1 MLFKFKFLFRKKK
14 NRKIDTYDI
23 SDEDLSSIILKGA
36 IIVDVRSPQEYEEG
50 HLEGAI
56 LLPEYDIKKKAR
68 EVLQDKNKDIVVYC
82 SSGTRSKKAQEEL
95 NDMGYMKVYN
105 LYNGF
110 QNYWDFINFMLKFFH
125 NNSNRRKYETGKYKK
140 F

>member
-14 NRKIDTYDI
+14 NRKIDMYDI

-50 HLEGAI
+50 HMEGVI

-110 QNYWDFINFMLKFFH
+110 QNY
-125 NNSNRRKYETGKYKK
+125 
-140 F
+140 

>member
-14 NRKIDTYDI
+14 DRDIDIYDI
-23 SDEDLSSIILKGA
+23 DEKDLTSIISKGA
-36 IIVDVRSPQEYEEG
+36 VVVDVRSPQEYQEG
-50 HLEGAI
+50 HMEGAI

-95 NDMGYMKVYN
+95 QDMGYTKVYN
-105 LYNGF
+105 LYNGY
-110 QNYWDFINFMLKFFH
+110 QNY
-125 NNSNRRKYETGKYKK
+125 
-140 F
+140 

>member
-14 NRKIDTYDI
+14 NRKIDMYDI

-50 HLEGAI
+50 HMEGAI

-95 NDMGYMKVYN
+95 QDMGYTKVYN
-105 LYNGF
+105 LYNGY
-110 QNYWDFINFMLKFFH
+110 QNY
-125 NNSNRRKYETGKYKK
+125 
-140 F
+140 

>member
-14 NRKIDTYDI
+14 DRNMDMYDI
-23 SDEDLSSIILKGA
+23 DEKDLTSIISKGA
-36 IIVDVRSPQEYEEG
+36 VIVDVRSPQEYEEG
-50 HLEGAI
+50 HMEDAI
-56 LLPEYDIKKKAR
+56 LLPEYDIKKKASD
-68 EVLQDKNKDIVVYC
+68 LLPDKNKYIVVYC

-95 NDMGYMKVYN
+95 QNMGYTKVYN
-105 LYNGF
+105 LYNGY

-125 NNSNRRKYETGKYKK
+125 NNSKRRKYETREYKK

>member
-14 NRKIDTYDI
+14 NRKIDMYDI

-50 HLEGAI
+50 HMEGAI

-125 NNSNRRKYETGKYKK
+125 NNSNRGKYETRKYKK

>member
-14 NRKIDTYDI
+14 DRDIDIYDI
-23 SDEDLSSIILKGA
+23 DEKDLTSIISKGA
-36 IIVDVRSPQEYEEG
+36 VVVDVRSPQEYEEG
-50 HLEGAI
+50 HMEGAI

-125 NNSNRRKYETGKYKK
+125 NNSNRRKYETRKYKK

>member
-14 NRKIDTYDI
+14 NKKIVMYDI

-50 HLEGAI
+50 HMEGAI

-110 QNYWDFINFMLKFFH
+110 QNY
-125 NNSNRRKYETGKYKK
+125 
-140 F
+140 